1 MIKHL
6 NINRTP
12 LGLSPYW
19 GECQGNIGK
28 NELLICSMTPLP
40 IPCLRKLTGYTC
52 GWSLGLPHHDPSHWV
67 LAVCLS
73 KLLVSLRA
81 QTIFFHSVFQY
92 YTGTW
97 QICGM
102 NACMNEKLCSQCQKK
117 FWKECVLP
125 FSTISMGP
133 IYDIFVSLFVELT
146 SIIRYLSVLLGHAR
160 CIVESFVEIS
170 IWTGLATCLGF
181 FLIRGTLLLLFTT
194 DRNHGSKWKIYINGI
209 K

>member
-6 NINRTP
+6 NINRMP

-81 QTIFFHSVFQY
+81 QT
-92 YTGTW
+92 
-97 QICGM
+97 
-102 NACMNEKLCSQCQKK
+102 
-117 FWKECVLP
+117 
-125 FSTISMGP
+125 FSTLCFSITQAPDKSVEWMHAWMKSCVVSAKRNFERNVSYP
-133 IYDIFVSLFVELT
+133 LVRLVWVQYMIF
-146 SIIRYLSVLLGHAR
+146 LSVYLLNSQAL
-160 CIVESFVEIS
+160 S
-170 IWTGLATCLGF
+170 
-181 FLIRGTLLLLFTT
+181 GTYPCFWGMPGVL
-194 DRNHGSKWKIYINGI
+194 
-209 K
+209 